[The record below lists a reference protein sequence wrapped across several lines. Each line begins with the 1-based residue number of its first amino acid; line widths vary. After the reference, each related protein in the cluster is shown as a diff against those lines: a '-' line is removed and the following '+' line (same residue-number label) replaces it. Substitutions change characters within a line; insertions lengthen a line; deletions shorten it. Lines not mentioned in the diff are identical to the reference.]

1 MSSAFTLSRRTFL
14 IAPIALAACKSSQ
27 NVVDL
32 SGQTMG
38 TSYSVTLVDHSKSLS
53 RSTVKDAI
61 EAQLASVNA
70 QMSNWD
76 AGSEVSRFN
85 VARSTDPMPVSRELA
100 QVVQAAQD
108 VRAAS
113 DGQFDIALGPL
124 IDLWGFGAQ
133 GATQAMPD
141 EVQIAAALEASGQ
154 KLHVENGALRKSD
167 PNVQIYLSAIGK
179 GHGVDRVA
187 KAIESLGVRD
197 YLVEIGG
204 DLYAAGLNPDG
215 QPWQI
220 GIETPDAQDRGVQS
234 IASVSGLGMATSG
247 DYRNYFERDG
257 QRYSHILDATSGR
270 PITHRTTSATVLTE
284 NAMLADAW
292 ATAMLTLGSERGLEV
307 ATAHDLAVLFVDR
320 GASNDLSDL
329 IVTPSPAFQT
339 LMG

>member
-1 MSSAFTLSRRTFL
+1 
-14 IAPIALAACKSSQ
+14 
-27 NVVDL
+27 
-32 SGQTMG
+32 MG

-53 RSTVKDAI
+53 RSKVRDAI

-76 AGSEVSRFN
+76 SGSEVSRFN
-85 VARSTDPMPVSRELA
+85 VARSTDPMLVSPELV
-100 QVVQAAQD
+100 QVVQAAQH

-113 DGQFDIALGPL
+113 AGQFDIALGPL

-133 GATQAMPD
+133 GTGNAMPD
-141 EVQIAAALEASGQ
+141 EAKIAAALKASGH
-154 KLHVENGALRKSD
+154 KLHVENGTLRKSD

-220 GIETPDAQDRGVQS
+220 GIETPDAHDRGVQS

-257 QRYSHILDATSGR
+257 QRYSHILDATTGR
-270 PITHRTTSATVLTE
+270 PITHRTTSATVLSE

-292 ATAMLTLGSERGLEV
+292 ATAMLTLGTKRGLEI
-307 ATAHDLAVLFVDR
+307 ATARDLAVLFVDR
-320 GASNDLSDL
+320 GASGAASDL
-329 IVTPSPAFQT
+329 IVTPSPAFKT